1 MKQKSLFLFFVILF
15 IVGGCSNTTSK
26 TRTQNDSGQV
36 ITGNA
41 TWYGKKFHG
50 KKTASG
56 ERFNMFTMSAAHKS
70 LEFGKKVIVTN
81 IENGKSIEVYIY
93 DRGPFIKGVVLDLSY
108 AAFKEIADIND
119 GIIKVKMEVLE

>member
-1 MKQKSLFLFFVILF
+1 MKQKLLFLFFVILF
-15 IVGGCSNTTSK
+15 ILTGCSNITSK
-26 TRTQNDSGQV
+26 NDNEQA
-36 ITGNA
+36 ITGKA

-56 ERFNMFTMSAAHKS
+56 EKFDMFAMSAAHKS
-70 LEFGKKVIVTN
+70 LEFGKKVMVTN
-81 IENGKSIEVYIY
+81 VENGKSVEVYIN
-93 DRGPFIKGVVLDLSY
+93 DRGPFMKGVVLDLSY

>member
-1 MKQKSLFLFFVILF
+1 MKQKLLLLSFVILF
-15 IVGGCSNTTSK
+15 ILTGCSNVASK
-26 TRTQNDSGQV
+26 NDNGKG
-36 ITGNA
+36 ITGKA

-56 ERFNMFTMSAAHKS
+56 EKFDMFAMSAAHKS
-70 LEFGKKVIVTN
+70 LEFGKKVMVTN
-81 IENGKSIEVYIY
+81 VENGKSVEVYIN
-93 DRGPFIKGVVLDLSY
+93 DRGPFMKGVVLDLSY